1 MIRWGCCPCGDGA
14 REVLPPKHF
23 RVPVPVPVSVPVRG
37 SDPRGH
43 ASRPIARPQIGD
55 GYGDGDGDGDAQV
68 LRKAIRR
75 RPMIRSFVSRFLLPL
90 VKGGPLHIGRPLDHR
105 AVDDLWVAFS
115 REPDLQSERLAPA
128 ELLAASELSFLRTR
142 ASRAWLL
149 DAPAAALDEET
160 FRLGAALHNVLL
172 LAHPAL
178 GDDPTD
184 STRQRIADSAQAL
197 AALGPP
203 PTAISA
209 VHRHSLLARVPEIVQ
224 PERVVSH
231 WLGRHRYL
239 GRTPPPR
246 VLALPRLRRVRLDE
260 VRHPW
265 LRDVGVSPLAR
276 PAWQALLTA
285 NPLGEALDPLR
296 LEPPLSF
303 ARALPVLRFAPLC
316 RLLASRV
323 LDLGLVPAGAAFAA
337 AVFRYAAL
345 RESTTGAAAAPY
357 GVALG
362 ITFLAHTLWL
372 DLVVARGQPDADGAE
387 LGDLLVAA
395 AEVDAR
401 LVFPPDVRPGSDA
414 ALKMQE
420 ALGRWRATSLLRGDA
435 RYRLALGVARHAALH
450 LTGTPALPSA

>member
-1 MIRWGCCPCGDGA
+1 MIRP
-14 REVLPPKHF
+14 
-23 RVPVPVPVSVPVRG
+23 
-37 SDPRGH
+37 
-43 ASRPIARPQIGD
+43 
-55 GYGDGDGDGDAQV
+55 
-68 LRKAIRR
+68 
-75 RPMIRSFVSRFLLPL
+75 FVSRFLLPL
-90 VKGGPLHIGRPLDHR
+90 VKGGPLHVGRPLDSQ
-105 AVDDLWVAFS
+105 AVGELWAAFS
-115 REPDLQSERLAPA
+115 REPDLQSERLAPS
-128 ELLAASELSFLRTR
+128 ELLAASELGFLRTR
-142 ASRAWLL
+142 AARALLL

-178 GDDPTD
+178 GDDPAD
-184 STRQRIADSAQAL
+184 QTRQRIAENAQAL
-197 AALGPP
+197 ANLGPP
-203 PTAISA
+203 RSAVAA
-209 VHRHSLLARVPEIVQ
+209 VHRHSLLARVPDIVQ

-239 GRTPPPR
+239 GRTPPSR

-260 VRHPW
+260 IRHSW
-265 LRDVGVSPLAR
+265 LREVGVSPLAR

-323 LDLGLVPAGAAFAA
+323 LDLGLVPAGAAFAS

-345 RESTTGAAAAPY
+345 RESTTGAGAAPV

-362 ITFLAHTLWL
+362 IEFLAHTLWL
-372 DLVVARGQPDADGAE
+372 DLVVAGREPDADGAE

-395 AEVDAR
+395 TEVEPR
-401 LVFPPDVRPGSDA
+401 LVFPPDVVAGSDV
-414 ALKMQE
+414 ALRMQG
-420 ALGRWRATSLLRGDA
+420 ALGRWRATSLLRSDA

-450 LTGTPALPSA
+450 LQAAT